1 MHLKPL
7 KTYPERITKVDR
19 RMVNSL
25 DYGDINFLSLKRTMI
40 ELNRRIAS
48 ALMCLVTKMVWFMQ
62 SMYRIKILK
71 IVWIYC

>member
-1 MHLKPL
+1 MHLKLL
-7 KTYPERITKVDR
+7 KTYPERIAKVDR

-25 DYGDINFLSLKRTMI
+25 DYGDINFLSLKRIMI
-40 ELNRRIAS
+40 ELSRRIAS

>member
-1 MHLKPL
+1 MHLKLL
-7 KTYPERITKVDR
+7 KTYPERIAKVDR

-25 DYGDINFLSLKRTMI
+25 DYGDINFLSLKRIMI
-40 ELNRRIAS
+40 ELSRRIAS
-48 ALMCLVTKMVWFMQ
+48 ALMCFTKMVWFMQ